1 MLQVIVFLFQ
11 NVNVNINVQSC
22 QAIQRISKRETKRKR
37 EKLTLFTKI
46 PPFQELYISHYI
58 NVKKESHVINIPQ
71 FSSKTHDT
79 EKRRN
84 IRWSPSSRIVRVW
97 PATKQTF
104 EKHESCTVQRP
115 IYSSSVMLFGTCA
128 DQRRVLTLFV
138 NLYAIISV
146 VKSGICKF
154 KQ

>member
-1 MLQVIVFLFQ
+1 MLQVVVFLFQ
-11 NVNVNINVQSC
+11 NVNIDINVQSC
-22 QAIQRISKRETKRKR
+22 QAIQRISKRETERKK
-37 EKLTLFTKI
+37 EKWTLLTKI
-46 PPFQELYISHYI
+46 RPFQKLDISHYI
-58 NVKKESHVINIPQ
+58 NVKKESHVINMSQ

-79 EKRRN
+79 KKRGN

-115 IYSSSVMLFGTCA
+115 IYSSSVMLFGTRA
-128 DQRRVLTLFV
+128 DQRHVLTLFV